1 MHFELLVE
9 DKSGSIA
16 VDILLEKILGA
27 NNADHSWRIHPYR
40 ASAAFP
46 CALAPVRTRAGG
58 SSWIASPN
66 CSEVTGVALI
76 RRNLA
81 LLWWWMRTS
90 GIAWRSSKIC

>member
-9 DKSGSIA
+9 DKSGSIV
-16 VDILLEKILGA
+16 VDILLEKSSARTMQTTLGV
-27 NNADHSWRIHPYR
+27 STRTG

-58 SSWIASPN
+58 SSWIASSN
-66 CSEVTGVALI
+66 CSEVTGAALI

>member
-40 ASAAFP
+40 GIGRLPKRLGAGADASRRI
-46 CALAPVRTRAGG
+46 LLDRL
-58 SSWIASPN
+58 PN
-66 CSEVTGVALI
+66 CSEVTGAALI

-81 LLWWWMRTS
+81 LWWWMRTS